1 MAAAM
6 LASVAFGQIQY
17 RDEERNDCIHF
28 VNGAGHYADHCYI
41 SGLKNMAPG
50 TCYKVRNSRIADGSI
65 PTVGHMND
73 DAANTWFW
81 KPTECTKHT
90 VKVPIE
96 GTYTLEPKC
105 VEFHN
110 GSGNYAANCYS
121 SGLYDMQPGKCYTVN
136 PDRKPAPEGDG
147 TLPQNDYMNNSAI
160 DGWWWVETECYNLLP
175 IENPQTSECDDPN
188 SQACL
193 TACLADP
200 SIDQA
205 CEAVICGDD
214 PTNQYC
220 RNQCSVNLNSIGCQA
235 YCNGNTS
242 DPICPQ
248 PGSGTNPPSTTRPD
262 ECVTDPNGSVCQ
274 DFCFQNPTDG
284 ACDKNFCANNPDDP
298 NCFDKC
304 INFVNGSGNYA
315 ANCYKSGLHHMQAG
329 KCYAVNPARVA
340 DGSAPQTG
348 HMNDYADNAWWWVET
363 TCEKEFI
370 TPRNPGSWTL
380 GPEKCVAFVNGNGH
394 YTDNCYN
401 SGLHHMEAN
410 KCYAVNPDRGP
421 RPNGDGSAP
430 VYGHMNDYADD
441 AWWWVETLCQDTIPA
456 RAARP
461 GSLARAFEPKASP
474 KAATTLGETKI
485 SFENATLSVTTTV
498 ADAKMIR
505 VFDMNGKLLHSVSF
519 NGMAKDV
526 DFAKFAGK
534 GILLVRITSGDKLVA
549 MKQVSIR

>member
-1 MAAAM
+1 MAIAM
-6 LASVAFGQIQY
+6 FTSVAFAEIQY
-17 RDEERNDCIHF
+17 REEEQNDCIHF

-41 SGLKNMAPG
+41 SGLKNMAPN
-50 TCYKVRNSRIADGSI
+50 TCYKVRQSRINDGSI

-81 KPTECTKHT
+81 KTTACTKHK

-121 SGLYDMQPGKCYTVN
+121 SGLLDMQPDKCYTVN
-136 PDRKPAPEGDG
+136 PDRKPYPEGDG
-147 TLPQNDYMNNSAI
+147 TLPENDYMNNRAT
-160 DGWWWVETECYNLLP
+160 DAWWWVETECYNLLP
-175 IENPQTSECDDPN
+175 VDNPQTSDCDDPN

-200 SIDQA
+200 TVDQA
-205 CEAVICGDD
+205 CETAICTANAND
-214 PTNQYC
+214 PYC
-220 RNQCSVNLNSIGCQA
+220 KAQCSVDLNSFGCTA
-235 YCNGNTS
+235 YCGNNGS
-242 DPICPQ
+242 DPVCTT
-248 PGSGTNPPSTTRPD
+248 PGGGTNPPSTTRPN

-274 DFCFQNPTDG
+274 AFCANNETDG
-284 ACDKNFCANNPDDP
+284 ACDENFCVNNPDDP

-315 ANCYKSGLHHMQAG
+315 AHCYKSGLNNMQAG
-329 KCYAVNPARVA
+329 KCYKPNPARGNEIPV
-340 DGSAPQTG
+340 TG
-348 HMNDYADNAWWWVET
+348 HMNEYADNAWWWVET
-363 TCEKEFI
+363 ACEKEFI

-380 GPEKCVAFVNGNGH
+380 GPEKCITFVNGRGH

-401 SGLHHMEAN
+401 SGLRNMEAN
-410 KCYAVNPDRGP
+410 KCYAVNPARGP
-421 RPNGDGSAP
+421 RPNGDESAP
-430 VYGHMNDYADD
+430 VNGHINEEANNT
-441 AWWWVETLCQDTIPA
+441 WWWVETLCQDTIPA
-456 RAARP
+456 RPARP
-461 GSLARAFEPKASP
+461 ALARAFEPKASP

-505 VFDMNGKLLHSVSF
+505 VFDMNGKLLHSEAF
-519 NGMAKDV
+519 NGVAKDV